1 MKSIKIALT
10 GLCLIALPVLSQADE
25 IEDQIQR
32 GVKAYQDGQHRE
44 AIQELQFAISQMQEL
59 LNKKY
64 LTLLPEPPEGWEA
77 EESQAQTMPAAILG
91 GGTSLSRS
99 YRRGDE
105 SVEITMM
112 ADSPLLASLSMML
125 SNPAMLSAGGNV
137 RPYRYESYRG
147 IMEKQDNGA
156 EISLLVANRVLVKLS
171 GDNIEGEKTLEGF
184 LEAMDFK
191 KIEQT
196 LAP

>member
-1 MKSIKIALT
+1 MLKMKPIKIALT
-10 GLCLIALPVLSQADE
+10 GLCLIALPALSQADE
-25 IEDQIQR
+25 VEDQIQR
-32 GVKAYQDGQHRE
+32 GVTRLSGRTASRSHPGV
-44 AIQELQFAISQMQEL
+44 AIRLFPNSKKL

-77 EESQAQTMPAAILG
+77 EESEAQTMPAAILG
-91 GGTSLSRS
+91 GGTSISRS

-125 SNPAMLSAGGNV
+125 SNPAKLAAGGNNV

-147 IMEKQDNGA
+147 IMEKQDDGA
-156 EISLLVANRVLVKLS
+156 EISLLVANRVFGLNLAAIICRTKKRWKDFES
-171 GDNIEGEKTLEGF
+171 DGF
-184 LEAMDFK
+184 
-191 KIEQT
+191 Q
-196 LAP
+196 